1 VYCCN
6 NYIKFATN
14 IEKIAHERHDVAALA
29 SARIKDMNDSLI
41 IAVKNDLA
49 GLQRGRPYRNSYGSS
64 EEFFKGDR
72 TSSGNANSVESR
84 AEPHIPKKTAKGRIT
99 GVGVQM

>member
-1 VYCCN
+1 M
-6 NYIKFATN
+6 
-14 IEKIAHERHDVAALA
+14 AALA

-41 IAVKNDLA
+41 IAVKNDLT
-49 GLQRGRPYRNSYGSS
+49 GLQRGRPYRNGYGNS

-84 AEPHIPKKTAKGRIT
+84 AEPHIQKKTSKGRIT
-99 GVGVQM
+99 SVGVQM